1 MQRTAKCL
9 CGQLQI
15 TTEGEPFKVFACSCT
30 ECQRSTGAVLATN
43 TYFANKQIQGRS
55 GTAKTFEMSR
65 DSGRKVTLH
74 FCPECGS
81 TVYLEA
87 EFMPGHTGIP
97 VGTFNEPNFPEPSL
111 SAFNRN
117 KVPWLKL
124 PDHWMNLHKQ

>member
-15 TTEGEPFKVFACSCT
+15 TTEGEPFRVFACSCT

-43 TYFANKQIQGRS
+43 TYFSNKKILS
-55 GTAKTFEMSR
+55 KTGTAKTFEMTR
-65 DSGRKVTLH
+65 DSGRKVTLY

-97 VGTFNEPNFPEPSL
+97 VGTFNDPQFPEPVL

-117 KVPWLKL
+117 KVPWINL
-124 PDHWMNLHKQ
+124 PETWKHFETQ